1 MSSNASDEDTANMED
16 ALKAICGFFYKVV
29 LLFTNILTA
38 SGRNSYGQGSVD
50 LMRQHHRLEL
60 SYPEYGDEGAS
71 SDEEEFKHE
80 RGNRGN
86 RDGLA
91 SELLTEEQQA

>member
-1 MSSNASDEDTANMED
+1 
-16 ALKAICGFFYKVV
+16 
-29 LLFTNILTA
+29 
-38 SGRNSYGQGSVD
+38 
-50 LMRQHHRLEL
+50 MRQHHRLEL
-60 SYPEYGDEGAS
+60 SYPDYGDEGAS